1 MIPLEDSMIEPEAI
15 ADILGIQ
22 GEVHTVADL
31 DDAVSRGLSKQAVVR
46 VVARIALNDRAARA
60 LRNQVIPSATW
71 KRTKGR
77 LSIQVSERTERLA
90 RVMAAAEYTWDDP
103 DQARTWMNQPHS
115 ELAGRTPLSVA
126 TTELGARA
134 VEAVLDKL
142 FYGLPV

>member
-1 MIPLEDSMIEPEAI
+1 MIPVEDFMIEPEAI

-31 DDAVSRGLSKQAVVR
+31 DVAVSRGLSKQSVVR

-60 LRNQVIPSATW
+60 LRDQVIPSATW

>member
-1 MIPLEDSMIEPEAI
+1 MIEPEAI

-31 DDAVSRGLSKQAVVR
+31 DGAVSRGLSKQSVVR

-60 LRNQVIPSATW
+60 LRDLVIPSATW

-126 TTELGARA
+126 STELGARA